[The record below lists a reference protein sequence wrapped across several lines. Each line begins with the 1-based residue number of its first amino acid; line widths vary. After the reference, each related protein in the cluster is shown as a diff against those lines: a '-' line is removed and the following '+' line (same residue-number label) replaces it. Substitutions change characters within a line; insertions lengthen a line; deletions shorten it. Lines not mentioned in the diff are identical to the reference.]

1 MQFVKPCQSIRLNQF
16 AVKWCKNW
24 GLLLAILKYPRKLLP
39 LRRGY
44 QCFAFTKF
52 LWKPLR
58 TSFFPSVQMALCSH
72 RCLADWSVVCMWF
85 LFGDGKQFNGTYEVL
100 HLHSNSVFFEG
111 MRALSQQR
119 LKIDV
124 KHVVGKRDNVKH

>member
-1 MQFVKPCQSIRLNQF
+1 
-16 AVKWCKNW
+16 
-24 GLLLAILKYPRKLLP
+24 
-39 LRRGY
+39 
-44 QCFAFTKF
+44 
-52 LWKPLR
+52 
-58 TSFFPSVQMALCSH
+58 
-72 RCLADWSVVCMWF
+72 MWF

-119 LKIDV
+119 LNIDV